1 MIANQKYDHKKV
13 ESKWQKYWKDNKTFK
28 VEVDATKPKYYVL
41 DMFPYPSGS
50 GLHVGHVVGYTAT
63 DILARY
69 MRQKGYNVLH
79 PMGWDSFGL
88 PAEQYAIRTGTHP
101 SETTKKNIDTFRTQ
115 LYKLGFSYDWDREIA
130 TSDASYYKWTQW
142 IFTLLYE
149 KGLAYEAELDVNFCP
164 QLGTVLANEE
174 VDNNG
179 LSKVGGYPVE
189 KRPLRQWVLKIT
201 AYAESLIDDLAL
213 VDWPESLKKLQV
225 NWIGKSIGA
234 TIKFPVVSSDL
245 KVEVYTTRH
254 DTIFGSTFVVLAPE
268 HPLVD
273 LITTKEQQEKIKE
286 YQKISSRE
294 SEADRTDASK
304 EKTGVFTGAYV
315 LNPATGKQ
323 IPVWIADY
331 VLMGYGTGAVMGVPS
346 HDERDYQFVQKYK
359 LPVIPVIDPDLEN
372 YSDLIPQNM
381 TKEEMRKQVL
391 NGRFW
396 GGEGTYVN
404 SSNEEVSLNGIHD
417 LEEAKAKI
425 LAWLEKKNFGK
436 ATVQY
441 KLRDWLFSRQRY
453 WGEPFPILHFSD
465 GSKRV
470 LGVDELPLCPPLIKD
485 YKPESDGKSPLAKVK
500 EWVEITDPK
509 TGKPAKREINTMP
522 QWAGS
527 CWYYLRFCDPHN
539 EKQAWGKKE
548 ENYWMPVDMYV
559 GGVEHAVLHLLYA
572 RFWHKVLHDCGLV
585 STSEPFK
592 TLRNQGLVV
601 SRSYQKNNGV
611 YVEEHEVEEKNGK
624 YYLRSSGE
632 ELKSQIEKMSKS
644 KLNGVTPDDIIEEFG
659 TDSLRLYEMFMG
671 PLEKEKIW
679 NTDAVG
685 GCKRFLNRLFDMVI
699 SDKVTDQESIEAL
712 KLAHKTVYG
721 VTKDIE
727 ALQFNTAI
735 AKMMEFVND
744 FSKLNSYPKSA
755 LRMVVQALSPFAP
768 HIAEEMWQ
776 ILEGDGDL
784 TSKPYPKIE
793 EKYLKEEVI
802 TYVIQIN
809 GKVRARLDLPVNES
823 QDTIFNAAT
832 KHPLVEK
839 YLTGASVDK
848 VVFVPN
854 KLLSIV
860 LKP

>member
-1 MIANQKYDHKKV
+1 MNNQKYDHKKI
-13 ESKWQKYWKDNKTFK
+13 ESKWQKYWQDHKTFK
-28 VEVDATKPKYYVL
+28 VDVDSSKPKYYVL

-69 MRQKGYNVLH
+69 MRQKGFNVLH

-101 SETTKKNIDTFRTQ
+101 SETTKKNIDTFRRQ
-115 LYKLGFSYDWDREIA
+115 LQALGFSYDWDREIA
-130 TSDASYYKWTQW
+130 TSDPSYYKWTQW
-142 IFTLLYE
+142 IFTVLYE

-201 AYAESLIDDLAL
+201 AYAERLIDDLAL
-213 VDWPESLKKLQV
+213 VDWSESLKKLQI

-234 TIKFPVVSSDL
+234 LVDFPVVNSDL
-245 KVEVYTTRH
+245 KIQVYTTRH

-268 HPLVD
+268 HPYVNQ
-273 LITTKEQQEKIKE
+273 ITTKEYQAKVKE
-286 YQKISSRE
+286 YQKLSSTE
-294 SEADRTDASK
+294 TEADRTDTTK

-315 LNPATGKQ
+315 VNPATGKN

-331 VLMGYGTGAVMGVPS
+331 VLMGYGTGAIMGVPS
-346 HDERDYQFVQKYK
+346 HDDRDHEFIEKYN
-359 LPVIPVIDPDLEN
+359 LPVLPVLDPDLET
-372 YSDLIPQNM
+372 YSDLIPQGM
-381 TKEEMRKQVL
+381 SKEELRTQILK
-391 NGRFW
+391 GRFW
-396 GGEGTYVN
+396 GGEGTYIN
-404 SSNEEVSLNGIHD
+404 SSNSEVSLNGIKD
-417 LEEAKAKI
+417 LEEAKSKI
-425 LAWLEKKNFGK
+425 LKWLEKRGYGK

-453 WGEPFPILHFSD
+453 WGEPFPILHFKD
-465 GSKRV
+465 GTKRI
-470 LGVDELPLCPPLIKD
+470 LAMDELPLCPPEIED
-485 YKPESDGKSPLAKVK
+485 FKPSSDGQSPLAKVK
-500 EWVEITDPK
+500 EWVEIKDPK
-509 TGKPAKREINTMP
+509 TSKPAKREVNTMP

-539 EKQAWGKKE
+539 EKAAWGKKQ

-572 RFWHKVLHDCGLV
+572 RFWHKVLFDCGLV

-601 SRSYQKNNGV
+601 SRSYQKKNGA
-611 YVEEHEVEEKNGK
+611 YVEADEVEERNGK
-624 YYLRSSGE
+624 YYLKKTGE
-632 ELKSQIEKMSKS
+632 ELQSQIEKMSKS

-671 PLEKEKIW
+671 PLEKEKVW

-685 GCKRFLNRLFDMVI
+685 GCKRFLNRMYDMVV
-699 SDKVTDQESIEAL
+699 SQKVTDQESEEAL
-712 KLAHKTVYG
+712 KLGHKTIYG
-721 VTKDIE
+721 VKKDID
-727 ALQFNTAI
+727 ALLFNTAI

-744 FSKLNSYPKSA
+744 FSKLPAYPRSVLK
-755 LRMVVQALSPFAP
+755 MVVQALSPFAP

-776 ILEGDGDL
+776 ILGGKGTL
-784 TSKPYPKIE
+784 AFLPYPIIN
-793 EKYLKEEVI
+793 EKYLIEDVI

-809 GKVRARLDLPVNES
+809 GKVRARLDLPVNQS
-823 QDTIFNAAT
+823 QDIIFEAAS
-832 KHPLVEK
+832 KNPLVEK
-839 YLTGASVDK
+839 YLAGGSIDK

-860 LKP
+860 LK